1 MAATTVARDQLR
13 KGAKVVATTELR
25 GVPEGTPGRVMMV
38 AGLSWIRYW
47 VRFDNGVQLGSISR
61 DKLATK
67 ADLERGDEVEELE
80 VAGDAGGAAA
90 DAGEGDG
97 GGGKATPSGT
107 LVPQKLLDRSAAARV
122 RLGAA

>member
-1 MAATTVARDQLR
+1 MAATTVAKDQLR

-25 GVPEGTPGRVMMV
+25 GVPEGTPGKVMLV

-67 ADLERGDEVEELE
+67 DDLERGDDL
-80 VAGDAGGAAA
+80 VADGDEGDEAGGGEAAAA
-90 DAGEGDG
+90 DEG
-97 GGGKATPSGT
+97 GGVTTANGT
-107 LVPQKLLDRSAAARV
+107 FVSQKHIDRAKAARA
-122 RLGAA
+122 RLTGG